1 MVKYLDRKKRQDYIL
16 DLIIQAYVEDGRPV
30 SSEGLKDRF
39 DLSFSSATLRNIMS
53 ELEGL
58 GYLSHV
64 HTSSGRVPTQEGFR
78 YYINFLMERQQKS
91 SPQDMVSFI
100 DKSTGYIRELD
111 DLLQE
116 ASRVIS
122 NLTHYAGFSFLSDE
136 RDRLFFW
143 GTHFILQEPEFED
156 IETLRNIFTAFEERM
171 SFFRDFL
178 ETNLSQDIKVFI
190 GDEIGLED
198 IRNCSLV
205 LSSLGRPEMKR
216 RAFLGILGPIRMNY
230 ALAISKLR
238 MLKDYI
244 EEEFS
249 DRI

>member
-1 MVKYLDRKKRQDYIL
+1 MVRHLDRKKRQDQIL
-16 DLIIQAYVEDGRPV
+16 DLIIQAYIEDGKPI
-30 SSEGLKDRF
+30 SSDGLKERF
-39 DLSFSSATLRNIMS
+39 GLSFSSATLRNIMS
-53 ELEGL
+53 ELEDL

-78 YYINFLMERQQKS
+78 YYINFLMNKQKEN
-91 SPQDMVSFI
+91 SPQDISSFI
-100 DKSTGYIRELD
+100 DRSTSYIRELD

-143 GTHFILQEPEFED
+143 GAHFILQEPEFED
-156 IETLRNIFTAFEERM
+156 IDTLRNIFTTFEERM
-171 SFFRDFL
+171 SLFRDFL
-178 ETNLSQDIKVFI
+178 ESNLSRDIKVFI

-205 LSSLGRPEMKR
+205 LSSLQAQDDR

-230 ALAISKLR
+230 SLAISSLKN
-238 MLKDYI
+238 LKDYL
-244 EEEFS
+244 EEEYLG
-249 DRI
+249 RV